1 MYTLTNPNASKEA
14 RALMDYLGSIAGE
27 KVLSAQHTRPRIP
40 WSCGTCKP

>member
-27 KVLSAQHTRPRIP
+27 KVLSAQHTKTKDPVELR
-40 WSCGTCKP
+40 TCKP